1 MTGDVVRKKPGRGA
15 NLAEI
20 ARSKKPRR
28 KAGERLTDTTVDQIT
43 KPGYHNDGNGLYLSV
58 SAKGAKSWVFRFKW
72 EGKLKEMGLGP
83 FPSISLDAA
92 RADRDTWRR
101 VYQIDGLNPIE
112 IRRELEAAKK
122 DEEGRGD
129 RERAEAE
136 ARRTAATFEACATA
150 YVDGQEEGWKNAKH
164 RQQWRNTLKE
174 YCAPIWGK
182 DVADI
187 TNIDV
192 QGVLAPIWLTK
203 HETASRLRGRIERV
217 LAFAKV
223 KGLRTGENPARWKEN
238 LDHMLP
244 QWKRRLVRGHHKAKP
259 HEKVKELV
267 AELRGIE
274 TVSALA
280 LEFTILAAKRTTEVK
295 DMVWNEIDHAA
306 RVWTIPPGR
315 MKMNELHR
323 EPLTG
328 RQMEILSLMAEMR
341 TPADQSAPGGGY
353 VFKGLKPGR
362 PISSGTMYQLLKRKM
377 KHDAT
382 VHGFRSSFR
391 DWVADATTFPR
402 ELAEM
407 ALAHKVA
414 DDTEEAYWR
423 SDGLEKRRKI
433 MEAWAT
439 YVEPNF

>member
-1 MTGDVVRKKPGRGA
+1 LRG
-15 NLAEI
+15 I
-20 ARSKKPRR
+20 ARGKQPRR
-28 KAGERLTDTTVDQIT
+28 KAGERLTHGAVDEIS

-58 SAKGAKSWVFRFKW
+58 SPKGSKAWVFRFKW
-72 EGKLKEMGLGP
+72 EGRLKEMGLGP
-83 FPSISLDAA
+83 YPSIDLDAA
-92 RADRDTWRR
+92 RAGRDVWRR
-101 VYQIDGLNPIE
+101 VYQVEGLNPIE
-112 IRRELEAAKK
+112 VRREREAAEKA
-122 DEEGRGD
+122 EQGRV
-129 RERAEAE
+129 EQEQATAE
-136 ARRTAATFEACATA
+136 ARRTDATFGTCARA

-174 YCAPIWGK
+174 YCGPIWDK
-182 DVADI
+182 DVAEI

-267 AELRGIE
+267 AELREIE
-274 TVSALA
+274 TISALA

-295 DMVWNEIDHAA
+295 DMMWDEVDRAA
-306 RVWTIPPGR
+306 RVWTIPAGR
-315 MKMNELHR
+315 MKMGVEHR
-323 EPLTG
+323 EPLTD
-328 RQMEILSLMAEMR
+328 RQMEILATMAELR
-341 TPADQSAPGGGY
+341 TPADADASGGGY
-353 VFKGLKPGR
+353 VFKGIKPGR
-362 PISSGTMYQLLKRKM
+362 PISPATMYQLLKRRG
-377 KHDAT
+377 HNDAT

-402 ELAEM
+402 DLAEM

-423 SDGLEKRRKI
+423 SDALEKRRKI
-433 MEAWAT
+433 MEAWAR
-439 YVEPNF
+439 YVEPRKASPNVSPLRSNLAR